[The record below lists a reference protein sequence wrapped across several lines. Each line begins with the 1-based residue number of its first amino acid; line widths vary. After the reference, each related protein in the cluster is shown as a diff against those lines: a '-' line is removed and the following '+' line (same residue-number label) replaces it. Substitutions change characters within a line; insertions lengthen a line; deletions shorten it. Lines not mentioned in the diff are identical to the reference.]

1 MQNGMLRSFK
11 MLWSNFWTP
20 SMTRM
25 YSLYSDRIY
34 DLCSNYAAVT
44 AICVVLNLVLSRHSA
59 RWLIVSSLMD

>member
-1 MQNGMLRSFK
+1 
-11 MLWSNFWTP
+11 
-20 SMTRM
+20 MTRM

-59 RWLIVSSLMD
+59 R